1 MECGKMCKIVENEMF
16 RPEFV
21 HEKKI
26 SNFILWLP

>member
-1 MECGKMCKIVENEMF
+1 MECGKMCKIVENEPF
-16 RPEFV
+16 TPEFV